1 METPRGVASIG
12 IIFSISTPLL
22 AKLFCL
28 FKMKCALHVLF
39 YQKGKVI
46 RPNLVGDGFRHKVLE
61 IGHKHFQKKL
71 HLDKAARL
79 HMEYKITNP
88 QA

>member
-1 METPRGVASIG
+1 
-12 IIFSISTPLL
+12 
-22 AKLFCL
+22 
-28 FKMKCALHVLF
+28 LF